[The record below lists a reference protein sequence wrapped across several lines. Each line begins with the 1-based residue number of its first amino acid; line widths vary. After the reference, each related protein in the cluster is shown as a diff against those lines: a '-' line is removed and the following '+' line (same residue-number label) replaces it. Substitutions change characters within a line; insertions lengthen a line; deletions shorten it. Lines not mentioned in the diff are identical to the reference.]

1 MTLKLHNVPADPWEL
16 LHEWL
21 PSNENPERPVVTVAT
36 VGLDGIPDARTQLL
50 SEYDEHG
57 FYIHEDSRSRKVAQL
72 AANPGAAIVA
82 RFPEEARQLVI
93 QGLAEVAS
101 AEEQARAYANR
112 SEYLQQLA
120 WQNTIEFASLPQE
133 DRIESWAAFK
143 AAHADGIGQP
153 PTWIGHL
160 IRPLR
165 LSFWI
170 GSAETASRRVDY
182 TRASVTDPQWTV
194 KLLAG

>member
-1 MTLKLHNVPADPWEL
+1 MPADPWEL
-16 LHEWL
+16 LREWL
-21 PSNENPERPVVTVAT
+21 PSNENPERPLATVAT
-36 VGLDGIPDARTQLL
+36 IDSNGVPDARTQLL

-72 AANPGAAIVA
+72 AANPGAAIVI

-93 QGLAEVAS
+93 QGFAEVAPDD
-101 AEEQARAYANR
+101 EQRRAYANR

-120 WQNTIEFASLPQE
+120 WQNTIEFASLPLE

-160 IRPLR
+160 IRPIR
-165 LSFWI
+165 LSFWF
-170 GSAETASRRVDY
+170 GSTETASRRVNY
-182 TRASVTDPQWTV
+182 TRASVTDAEWTV